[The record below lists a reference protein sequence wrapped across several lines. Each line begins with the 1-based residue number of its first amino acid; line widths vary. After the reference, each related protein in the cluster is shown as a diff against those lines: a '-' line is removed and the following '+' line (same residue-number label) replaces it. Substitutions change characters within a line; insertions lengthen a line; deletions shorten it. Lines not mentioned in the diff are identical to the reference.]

1 MLLTNF
7 KLEGIESIVMRGLQF
22 AFKFQA
28 LSTQEIE
35 ATSSDYTVFMTGN
48 QQKSIRQLPL
58 TIKLFPEQI
67 KLEAL
72 SAESRGYLNRLA
84 KRAHINRSEYVYG
97 QKPNLLKF
105 VPSFKMPLAQLADIQ
120 REQQQEKRDKQG
132 KMEIENDSYLEQ
144 LNTEGV
150 NIIKRIHKVLPR
162 RDIYNYVHN
171 RDWRNP

>member
-1 MLLTNF
+1 
-7 KLEGIESIVMRGLQF
+7 
-22 AFKFQA
+22 
-28 LSTQEIE
+28 
-35 ATSSDYTVFMTGN
+35 
-48 QQKSIRQLPL
+48 
-58 TIKLFPEQI
+58 
-67 KLEAL
+67 
-72 SAESRGYLNRLA
+72 
-84 KRAHINRSEYVYG
+84 
-97 QKPNLLKF
+97 
-105 VPSFKMPLAQLADIQ
+105 MPLAQLADIQ

>member
-1 MLLTNF
+1 VLLTNF
-7 KLEGIESIVMRGLQF
+7 KLEGIGTSHIYQESIVMRGLQF

-84 KRAHINRSEYVYG
+84 KRAHIVQQTLCRTAVSMFTD
-97 QKPNLLKF
+97 KSLTFSNLCL
-105 VPSFKMPLAQLADIQ
+105 PSKC
-120 REQQQEKRDKQG
+120 
-132 KMEIENDSYLEQ
+132 
-144 LNTEGV
+144 
-150 NIIKRIHKVLPR
+150 H
-162 RDIYNYVHN
+162 
-171 RDWRNP
+171 